1 MKEEINLMERST
13 ETKLHFRG
21 NTVTLG
27 LFQYNYMIRFDK
39 SPGRR
44 KKIEI
49 ASRNLNGVT
58 ASFGLKHNTE
68 NPQMQQRTKNRRQYE
83 LTNGK
88 HGRQCTVKCKVRL
101 YFSAF
106 KALV

>member
-1 MKEEINLMERST
+1 MERST

-39 SPGRR
+39 SPVRR
-44 KKIEI
+44 KKIKI

-58 ASFGLKHNTE
+58 ASFGLFFSKHNTE